1 LTVKAIDRD
10 PGENGRVSYHLKV
23 GNRNVQE
30 TEEFSIDQET
40 GELRSK
46 IILDREIKSKFEV
59 SNMSIFTVTIALCK
73 FHFSSFSWRLI
84 MAVLQRMRLCVY

>member
-1 LTVKAIDRD
+1 MILTVKAIDRD

-23 GNRNVQE
+23 GNQNTQE

-46 IILDREIKSKFEV
+46 IILDREVKSKFEV
-59 SNMSIFTVTIALCK
+59 NSNSRVRTNDFRR
-73 FHFSSFSWRLI
+73 RLHLKI
-84 MAVLQRMRLCVY
+84 K

>member
-1 LTVKAIDRD
+1 MKAIDRD
-10 PGENGRVSYHLKV
+10 PGENGRISYHLKV

-46 IILDREIKSKFEV
+46 IILDREANSKFEV
-59 SNMSIFTVTIALCK
+59 DYSA
-73 FHFSSFSWRLI
+73 
-84 MAVLQRMRLCVY
+84 AVLTIVKK